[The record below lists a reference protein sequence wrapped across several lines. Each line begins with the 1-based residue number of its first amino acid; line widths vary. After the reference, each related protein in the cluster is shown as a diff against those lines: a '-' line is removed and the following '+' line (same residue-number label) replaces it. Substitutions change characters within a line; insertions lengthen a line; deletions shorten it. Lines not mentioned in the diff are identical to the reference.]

1 MSATRCHLL
10 VVELD
15 PDDALDA
22 VRWQRRQLAVAVLD
36 ESLPV
41 HADHD
46 RLRRDVIAVTEQAE
60 AVLLVLDDSSEQD
73 DALPRTNTTEHGVT

>member
-1 MSATRCHLL
+1 MSVSTTTTTTTTRHLL

-22 VRWQRRQLAVAVLD
+22 VRWQRRQLTVAVLD

-46 RLRRDVIAVTEQAE
+46 RLRRDVIAVAEQAE
-60 AVLLVLDDSSEQD
+60 AVFLVLDDSSE
-73 DALPRTNTTEHGVT
+73 